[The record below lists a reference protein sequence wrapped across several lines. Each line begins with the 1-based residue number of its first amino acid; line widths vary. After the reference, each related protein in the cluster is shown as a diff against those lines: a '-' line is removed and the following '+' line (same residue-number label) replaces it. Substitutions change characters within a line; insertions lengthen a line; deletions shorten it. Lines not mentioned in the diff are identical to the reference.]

1 MFGSPRRAGPSGD
14 VAEVVQEAGSPWK
27 KALLTG
33 IALAAVPIVGLNLLL
48 AANLITSVQH
58 AVDGVATEVM
68 AVVEARLDDSTTA
81 LISLGLKEPTGC
93 DDAAVRLLQAAAV
106 RAGGGVEFAIVD
118 ATGGGTCS
126 SAGNPRVVRVTSPE
140 HGTLNGDIDISTAA
154 YGETGARQLV
164 RLIWRKERS
173 EVGYRALIASDQII
187 PLILKS
193 PLTASFIMQLAT
205 VDGTVIVRKFIDP
218 HLAESSASSL
228 PSVAA
233 MASSERYPL
242 RIDIEVPGGALF
254 DANAGLFLYA
264 NLGGLFFGFLVVTIL
279 ILLTRRGGGPVRQIA
294 DGIRKGEFIPYYQP
308 VINIVTGRLAG
319 CEVLVRWRRS
329 DGSVLPPG
337 RFISL
342 AEASGEIF
350 PMTISIM
357 ETARDELADV
367 YSRLPHLE
375 LGFNLFAGHFDDTAI
390 VDDVR
395 RIFEGS
401 PIRMDQLMFEVTE
414 RQPLQDITRARLV
427 IAKLQALGARVAL
440 DDVGTGHGGLSYLL
454 KLGVDVMK
462 LDKMFVD
469 AIGTE
474 RYSVAIVDSLVKLAN
489 DMSLEL
495 IAEGVETFEQLQYL
509 REKGVRMAQGYVF
522 APPLPA
528 SSFLK
533 LAVAMNPGMSTPSTA
548 PGPDYAGQIR
558 LVGAG

>member
-1 MFGSPRRAGPSGD
+1 M
-14 VAEVVQEAGSPWK
+14 QEAEAPWK

-33 IALAAVPIVGLNLLL
+33 IALAAVPIVGLNVLLG
-48 AANLITSVQH
+48 ANLLTSAQN
-58 AVDGVATEVM
+58 AVNGVATEVM
-68 AVVEARLDDSTTA
+68 TVVESRLDEATTA
-81 LISLGLKEPTGC
+81 LIGLGLKGPSGC
-93 DDAAVRLLQAAAV
+93 GDREVKMLQAAAV
-106 RAGGGVEFAIVD
+106 RVGNGVEIAIVD
-118 ATGGGTCS
+118 AAGAATCS

-140 HGTLNGDIDISTAA
+140 HGALNSDVDISTASF
-154 YGETGARQLV
+154 GETGAAQLV
-164 RLIWRKERS
+164 RLVWRKEHR
-173 EVGYRALIASDQII
+173 EVSYRALIGSDQVI

-193 PLTASFIMQLAT
+193 PLTASFVMQLAT
-205 VDGTVIVRKFIDP
+205 VDGTVIVRKLLDP
-218 HLAESSASSL
+218 NLLDSGSSFLSSVSAS
-228 PSVAA
+228 
-233 MASSERYPL
+233 ASSERYPL
-242 RIDIEVPGGALF
+242 RIDIEVPGAALVA
-254 DANAGLFLYA
+254 ANASLFLYA
-264 NLGGLFFGFLVVTIL
+264 NLGGLFFGILVVTIM
-279 ILLTRRGGGPVRQIA
+279 ILLTRRGGGPVREIA

-308 VINIVTGRLAG
+308 VIDIVTGRLAG
-319 CEVLVRWRRS
+319 CEVLVRWRRA

-337 RFISL
+337 RFITL

-350 PMTISIM
+350 PMTLSIM

-375 LGFNLFAGHFDDTAI
+375 LGFNLFAGHFDDTDI

-427 IAKLQALGARVAL
+427 IAQLQALGARVAL

-454 KLGVDVMK
+454 KLGFDVMK

-489 DMSLEL
+489 DMNLEL

-522 APPLPA
+522 APPLPVA
-528 SSFLK
+528 SFLK
-533 LAVAMNPGMSTPSTA
+533 LALAMNPGASARAKPA
-548 PGPDYAGQIR
+548 PGPDYASQIR
-558 LVGAG
+558 LVGAA